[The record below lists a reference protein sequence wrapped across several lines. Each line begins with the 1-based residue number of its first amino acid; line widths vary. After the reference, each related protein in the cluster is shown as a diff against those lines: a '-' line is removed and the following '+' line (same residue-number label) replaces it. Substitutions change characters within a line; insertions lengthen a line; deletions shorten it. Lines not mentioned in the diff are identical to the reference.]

1 VLVLRELLIDVSAT
15 VLLAAR
21 LVAAMKTMMTT
32 AMIMTF
38 IEVQICD

>member
-21 LVAAMKTMMTT
+21 LVAVLKTMMTT
-32 AMIMTF
+32 AMMTF
-38 IEVQICD
+38 IKVQICD

>member
-21 LVAAMKTMMTT
+21 LVAVLKTMMTT
-32 AMIMTF
+32 EMMTF

>member
-1 VLVLRELLIDVSAT
+1 VLVLRELLFDVSAT

-21 LVAAMKTMMTT
+21 LVAVLKTMTT
-32 AMIMTF
+32 TMIMTF

>member
-1 VLVLRELLIDVSAT
+1 MLVLRELLLDVSAT

-32 AMIMTF
+32 AMMTF
-38 IEVQICD
+38 IKVQICD